1 MSEILQVTDAVKYY
15 GNESV
20 AVRALAG
27 VSFSMQRGEF
37 VAVMGPSGSGKSTLL
52 SVISTI
58 EPLSGGRIVIAGDAI
73 TELKDKQLS
82 AFRRDRIGFIFQEYN
97 LLDTLT
103 VEENIALPLNL
114 RKTDPTHI
122 ACEVR
127 RVSEALGVTDQ
138 LGKFPRELSGGQRQ
152 RVACARAVITSPAA
166 RALITRPAV
175 LLADEPTGALDSAG
189 ARALMEL
196 FCMMNEK
203 LGVSILMVTHN
214 AAVASYADRVIFLSD
229 GKIFDEIYRG
239 ERDRKDFRH
248 EIVTVTEALG
258 GEEG

>member
-1 MSEILQVTDAVKYY
+1 MLEILQVTDAVKYY

-138 LGKFPRELSGGQRQ
+138 LDKFPRELSGGQRQ
-152 RVACARAVITSPAA
+152 RVACARAVITSPA
-166 RALITRPAV
+166 LI
-175 LLADEPTGALDSAG
+175 LADEPTGALDS
-189 ARALMEL
+189 RNSRMLMEL

>member
-138 LGKFPRELSGGQRQ
+138 LGKLPRELSGGQRQ
-152 RVACARAVITSPAA
+152 RVACARAVITSPA
-166 RALITRPAV
+166 LI
-175 LLADEPTGALDSAG
+175 LADEPTGALDS
-189 ARALMEL
+189 RNSRMLMEL

>member
-138 LGKFPRELSGGQRQ
+138 LDKFPRELSGGQRQ
-152 RVACARAVITSPAA
+152 RVACARAVITSPA
-166 RALITRPAV
+166 LI
-175 LLADEPTGALDSAG
+175 LADEPTGALDS
-189 ARALMEL
+189 RNSRMLMEL
-196 FCMMNEK
+196 FCMLNEK

>member
-1 MSEILQVTDAVKYY
+1 MSEILQVADAVKYY
-15 GNESV
+15 GNESL

-37 VAVMGPSGSGKSTLL
+37 IAVMGPSGSGKSTLL
-52 SVISTI
+52 NVISTI
-58 EPLSGGRIVIAGDAI
+58 EPLSGGRIVIAGESI

-114 RKTDPTHI
+114 RRADPSQI
-122 ACEVR
+122 AYEVG

-138 LGKFPRELSGGQRQ
+138 LSKFPRELSGGQRQ
-152 RVACARAVITSPAA
+152 RVACARAVITSPA
-166 RALITRPAV
+166 LI
-175 LLADEPTGALDSAG
+175 LADEPTGALDS
-189 ARALMEL
+189 RNSRMLMEL

-214 AAVASYADRVIFLSD
+214 AAVASYADRVIFLND
-229 GKIFDEIYRG
+229 GKIFNEIFRG

-248 EIVTVTEALG
+248 EIVTVTEMLG
-258 GEEG
+258 GDDE